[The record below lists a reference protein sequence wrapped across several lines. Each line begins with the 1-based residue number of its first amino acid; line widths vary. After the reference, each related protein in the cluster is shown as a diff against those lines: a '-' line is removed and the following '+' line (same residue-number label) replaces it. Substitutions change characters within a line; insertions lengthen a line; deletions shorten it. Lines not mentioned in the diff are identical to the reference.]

1 MNIKI
6 AMSEEER
13 KAIEYLEKHV
23 MPYTNKGGKVDFLI
37 NDVLLDLIKRLQD
50 EITENRLVMFDDKGH
65 IVATLALTND
75 VISKYRIEKKIEE
88 LKKLYTDKDGHIIN
102 YVTADNIMP
111 KVHVLEDILKETND
125 NILKNKGL
133 DAWSYEELLG
143 E

>member
-37 NDVLLDLIKRLQD
+37 NDVILDLIKRLQD

-88 LKKLYTDKDGHIIN
+88 LKKLYADKDGHIID
-102 YVTADNIMP
+102 YVTADTVMP
-111 KVHVLEDILKETND
+111 KVHVLEDILKEAENGVMK
-125 NILKNKGL
+125 NSGLKG
-133 DAWSYEELLG
+133 ATWR
-143 E
+143 

>member
-23 MPYTNKGGKVDFLI
+23 MPYTNKGGKVNFLI
-37 NDVLLDLIKRLQD
+37 NDVILDLIKRLQD

-88 LKKLYTDKDGHIIN
+88 LKKLYTDKDGRIIN

-111 KVHVLEDILKETND
+111 KVHVLEDILKEAENGVMK
-125 NILKNKGL
+125 NSGLKG
-133 DAWSYEELLG
+133 ATWR
-143 E
+143 

>member
-23 MPYTNKGGKVDFLI
+23 MPYTNKKGKVDFLI
-37 NDVLLDLIKRLQD
+37 NDVLLGLFKRLQD

-88 LKKLYTDKDGHIIN
+88 LKKLYADKDGRIIN
-102 YVTADNIMP
+102 YVTADTVMP
-111 KVHVLEDILKETND
+111 KVHVLEDILKEAND

-133 DAWSYEELLG
+133 KGATWR
-143 E
+143 

>member
-23 MPYTNKGGKVDFLI
+23 MPYTNKKGKVDFLI

-88 LKKLYTDKDGHIIN
+88 LKKLYTDKDGRIIN
-102 YVTADNIMP
+102 YVTADTVMP
-111 KVHVLEDILKETND
+111 KVHVLEDILKEAND

-133 DAWSYEELLG
+133 NAWSYEELLG

>member
-13 KAIEYLEKHV
+13 KAIEYLEKHL

-37 NDVLLDLIKRLQD
+37 NDVILDLIKRLQD

-88 LKKLYTDKDGHIIN
+88 LKKLYADKDGRIIN
-102 YVTADNIMP
+102 YVTADTVMP
-111 KVHVLEDILKETND
+111 KVHVLEDILKEAND

>member
-23 MPYTNKGGKVDFLI
+23 MPYTNKKGKVDFLI

-88 LKKLYTDKDGHIIN
+88 LKKLYTDKDGRIIN

-111 KVHVLEDILKETND
+111 KVHVLEDILKEAND
-125 NILKNKGL
+125 NVMKNKGL
-133 DAWSYEELLG
+133 DAWSFEELLG